1 MILTGFHAVEEKV
14 RALSKASDNQ
24 AITKTKIYF
33 AKPGPRVKK
42 ILEQAKKCGI
52 VCSEVSMQKLDQ
64 MTQALDDGIKEHRGI
79 VIEVQ
84 QSAALTQNLVDFNAF
99 IASEKNTPDE
109 NRSVVMILDSVTDP
123 HNVGA
128 IFRSMDQFAGRL
140 LVIPEKR
147 SAKDSEVIQR
157 TSAGAASYVPVS
169 VVPNLTR
176 VVQQLK
182 EVGYWVYAADFGGTD
197 VTKIKFPKKTA
208 IVMGSEGSGI
218 SRLLKENCDEVVSI
232 PTFGKIDSLNV
243 SVAAGVLLYAT
254 L

>member
-14 RALSKASDNQ
+14 RSLSKSADSESI
-24 AITKTKIYF
+24 AKTKIYF
-33 AKPGPRVKK
+33 SKPGPRVKK

-52 VCSEVSMQKLDQ
+52 LCSEVSMQKLDE
-64 MTQALDDGIKEHRGI
+64 MTHALEEGLKEHRGI
-79 VIEVQ
+79 VMELLQ
-84 QSAALTQNLVDFNAF
+84 QDALKQNIVDFNAF
-99 IASEKNTPDE
+99 VVSEKNNIEPK
-109 NRSVVMILDSVTDP
+109 RSVVMLLDSVTDP

-128 IFRSMDQFAGRL
+128 IMRSMDQFAGKL
-140 LVIPEKR
+140 LVLPEKR

-157 TSAGAASYVPVS
+157 TSAGSASYVPVS
-169 VVPNLTR
+169 IVPNLVR
-176 VVQQLK
+176 AVQKLK
-182 EVGYWVYAADFGGTD
+182 EAGYWIYAADFGGTD
-197 VTKIKFPKKTA
+197 VKKIQFPKKTA

-243 SVAAGVLLYAT
+243 SVAAGVLLFAT